1 MKRILTVALVFVM
14 LFACAA
20 CDTEAAKPPRN
31 ANPVSDFDYWISE
44 NRDRAIILRYLGT
57 AADVVIP
64 ETIENIPVESIYSY
78 AFSYTGIK
86 SVDIPDS
93 VVSIMTCAFVHCTE
107 LETVKFGANIEQI
120 EFSAFWECTAL
131 KEAYLPGGLK
141 QLGSRAFSGCTSLE
155 TVFIPASLTTQDQN
169 TDPWESDTFA
179 DNTSLKNIIFEEG
192 TEIIGGGFVSC
203 TSLQKVTVPASV
215 KKVLVP
221 AFPKCENLTEIV
233 FEGDA
238 PKFVGMYKSG
248 NVAFGIHG
256 PGNREDD
263 YRNIKV
269 YYHPDKEGWDTTVLR
284 GKYNLIPIEE

>member
-1 MKRILTVALVFVM
+1 MKRALTVTLILMM
-14 LFACAA
+14 LFTFAA
-20 CDTEAAKPPRN
+20 CDTGASGSRKAS
-31 ANPVSDFDYWISE
+31 PVSDFDYWISE

-78 AFSYTGIK
+78 AFSYTNIK

-203 TSLQKVTVPASV
+203 TALQKVTVPASV

-221 AFPKCENLTEIV
+221 AFSKCENLTEIV

-238 PKFVGMYKSG
+238 PKFVGMYKNG
-248 NVAFGIHG
+248 DVAFQIYG
-256 PGNREDD
+256 PGYKEKE

-284 GKYNLIPIEE
+284 GKYNLIPIED

>member
-1 MKRILTVALVFVM
+1 MKRALTVTLILMM
-14 LFACAA
+14 LFTFAA
-20 CDTEAAKPPRN
+20 CDTGASGGRKAS
-31 ANPVSDFDYWISE
+31 PVSDFDYWISE

-203 TSLQKVTVPASV
+203 TALQKVTVPASV

-221 AFPKCENLTEIV
+221 AFSKCENLTEIV

-238 PKFVGMYKSG
+238 PKFVGMYKNG
-248 NVAFGIHG
+248 DVAFQIYG
-256 PGNREDD
+256 PGYKEKE
-263 YRNIKV
+263 YRNVKV

-284 GKYNLIPIEE
+284 GKYNLIPIED